1 MALASLDER
10 FLDANNAYDSESLQS
25 LLHYILLLIKTPQ
38 EKLTQQQTITDTKLP
53 PLYESGGQEYTLPY
67 MNIGILNSG
76 GDCPGLN
83 AVIRAVV
90 LAAKQN
96 GDNKVYGFFDGF
108 PGLYSPNGYRELQI
122 QDVLSIER
130 MGGTIL
136 GTSNKGDFGEV
147 GLLKEPSAQA
157 LGTLEKIKQT
167 KEHLQLDGLIVTGGD
182 GSLRIA
188 YWVGQNT
195 GLNIIGIPKT
205 IDNDLANT
213 DITLGFNT
221 AIATASDAIEKIR
234 DTAQSMHRAMIV
246 EVMGWS
252 AGWIALESGI
262 AGGADI
268 ILLPEIPYNLEKIG
282 TMVKDRIQDEKHSV
296 IIVIA
301 EGSPEKNRTADQKS
315 AGVKLS
321 TDLKEKFGIES
332 RVTILGYIQRGG
344 EPSPNDK
351 ILGTRL
357 GQKAVEVLLEG
368 KENVFLSVLNNEV
381 QMLPLSAA
389 SSETR
394 LVPANHPMINMARGI
409 GIYFGE

>member
-1 MALASLDER
+1 
-10 FLDANNAYDSESLQS
+10 
-25 LLHYILLLIKTPQ
+25 
-38 EKLTQQQTITDTKLP
+38 
-53 PLYESGGQEYTLPY
+53 

-90 LAAKQN
+90 LAAKN
-96 GDNKVYGFFDGF
+96 TGNNKVYGFLDGF
-108 PGLYSPNGYRELQI
+108 PGLYKKNGYREL
-122 QDVLSIER
+122 DVNDVYGIER

-136 GTSNKGDFGEV
+136 GTSNQGDFGEV
-147 GLLKEPSAQA
+147 GFLKEPSPQA
-157 LGTLEKIKQT
+157 LATLDKIKET
-167 KEHLQLDGLIVTGGD
+167 KEKLALDGLIVTGGD

-188 YWVGQNT
+188 YWIGQHT

-213 DITLGFNT
+213 EVTLGFNT

-234 DTAQSMHRAMIV
+234 DTAASMHRTMIV

-262 AGGADI
+262 AGGADA
-268 ILLPEIPYNLEKIG
+268 ILIPEKPYSLEKIA
-282 TMVKDRIQDEKHSV
+282 TFVSDKTKDEKHSV

-301 EGSPEKNRTADQKS
+301 EGSPEKNRTPDQKS
-315 AGVKLS
+315 AGTKLS
-321 TDLKEKFGIES
+321 SDLRDKFNVES

-344 EPSPNDK
+344 EPSTFDK

-357 GQKAVEVLLEG
+357 GQKAVENLMQR
-368 KENVFLSVLNNEV
+368 KENVYISVLNNEL
-381 QMLPLSAA
+381 QLLPLSAA
-389 SSETR
+389 SSDTR
-394 LVPANHPMINMARGI
+394 LVPPDHQMIKMAESI